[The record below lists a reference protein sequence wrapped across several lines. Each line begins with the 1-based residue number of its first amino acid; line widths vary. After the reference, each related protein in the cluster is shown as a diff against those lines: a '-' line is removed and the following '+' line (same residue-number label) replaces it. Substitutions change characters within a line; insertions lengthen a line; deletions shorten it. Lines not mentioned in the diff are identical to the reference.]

1 MIIVRISNCVIE
13 QPRSGYIQA
22 REQEIRRDR
31 ALVGIWGARGGGLLG
46 EEAEREG
53 LGGLGEVRVPMAQEL
68 GQLVARRRVI
78 PRPRQRGRDPHLRVP
93 LHHPRILQ
101 PRRPP
106 PHRHRWELGVE
117 K

>member
-31 ALVGIWGARGGGLLG
+31 APAGIWGARGGGLLG
-46 EEAEREG
+46 EEAERDQHVSGGEG
-53 LGGLGEVRVPMAQEL
+53 LGSLGEVRVPMAQEL
-68 GQLVARRRVI
+68 GQLAARCRVI
-78 PRPRQRGRDPHLRVP
+78 PWPRQRGRDPHLRVP

-106 PHRHRWELGVE
+106 PYR
-117 K
+117 